1 MKVSNHIYKFFSDY
15 IYKHTGITYLEKDY
29 YRLDSRFKDLIEFFE
44 LEAVDELYNKYK
56 TSISP
61 DMHAVLINSSTNN
74 ETYFFRDKKPFKALT
89 KHILPELNTKYPL
102 GMINIWSCASS
113 TGQEPVSILM
123 QLKDH
128 AAKDFTR
135 VNIKASDISERALS
149 KAKLGIYNGLDIQRG
164 LPITLLMKHFEQEG
178 EENSWKIS
186 ADILSK
192 INYFSFNLLTDSF
205 QKAAYHVIFCRN
217 VLIYQD
223 MDNKREILKNM
234 FDALKPGGYLLL
246 GNGESLI
253 GISVP
258 FEKESYD
265 GLTLYRKPM
274 E

>member
-1 MKVSNHIYKFFSDY
+1 MKVSNHIYKFFADY

-29 YRLDSRFKDLIEFFE
+29 YRLDSRFKDLMDFFE
-44 LEAVDELYNKYK
+44 LDSVDELYNKYK
-56 TSISP
+56 ASISP
-61 DMHAVLINSSTNN
+61 DMHAVLINFSTNN

-89 KHILPELNTKYPL
+89 KHILPELNTKYPM
-102 GMINIWSCASS
+102 GMLNIWSCASS

-128 AAKDFTR
+128 AGKDFTR

-149 KAKLGIYNGLDIQRG
+149 KAKVGIYNGLDIQRG

-186 ADILSK
+186 SDILSK

-205 QKAAYHVIFCRN
+205 PKASYHVIFCRN

-265 GLTLYRKPM
+265 GLTLYRKPV